1 MPCCTENI
9 IELPKSGVQ
18 GPPGRIGEPGIQGIT
33 GLQGANGINGGQEIY
48 QTNKIVF
55 NSIWVP
61 LQHNGANT
69 SVSNP
74 FTVTLLSGLQLSP
87 KGGPNAVV
95 GGLLNNIFY
104 TMGNGQDSSGP
115 YDFDIQVWW
124 RQSLNNLGVF
134 ITPCNDARLLGYVQK
149 IFIDNADSS
158 LKMNVTNWG
167 VYRTVI
173 LG

>member
-18 GPPGRIGEPGIQGIT
+18 GPPGRIGEPGGQGIA

-55 NSIWVP
+55 NSIFVP
-61 LQHNGANT
+61 VQHNGANT

-74 FTVTLLSGLQLSP
+74 FTVTLLSSLQLSA
-87 KGGPNAVV
+87 KGGTNAVV

-104 TMGNGQDSSGP
+104 TMGNGQDSSDP

-124 RQSLNNLGVF
+124 RPSLYNGVF
-134 ITPCNDARLLGYVQK
+134 ITACSDARLLGYVQK
-149 IFIDNADSS
+149 IFIDNADNS
-158 LKMNVTNWG
+158 LKMNVANFG
-167 VYRTVI
+167 VYRAVI